1 MILIINDLKF
11 LSILVLPNRYI
22 NTENKLMVARGKE
35 GGGMGKINEG
45 NGRERLPVME

>member
-22 NTENKLMVARGKE
+22 NTENKLMVARWE
-35 GGGMGKINEG
+35 VGGGDG
-45 NGRERLPVME
+45 